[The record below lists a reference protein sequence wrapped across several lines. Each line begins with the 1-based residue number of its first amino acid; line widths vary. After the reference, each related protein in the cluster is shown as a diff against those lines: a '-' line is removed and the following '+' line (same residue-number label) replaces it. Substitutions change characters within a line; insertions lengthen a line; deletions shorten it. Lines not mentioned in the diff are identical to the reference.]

1 MNELTFSILQ
11 IGFNIIAC
19 LEIVQNQTH
28 LSFVLNAITW
38 HVFKSINVQT
48 PAPFVCMLVLM

>member
-28 LSFVLNAITW
+28 LTFVLNAITW
-38 HVFKSINVQT
+38 HVFKSINVQ
-48 PAPFVCMLVLM
+48 AYIMR